1 MTGEKTFYETIKIE
15 GRIVNSQLKR
25 REPTFLDQ
33 EARLAFWLLFPTFI
47 VVLVFVI
54 FPVIWNLWLSLKPL
68 SLGDLRGI
76 SLFKFN
82 LTLENFRKVFGDQ
95 DFVPVLLTTLI
106 YTIGGSALSI
116 LLGLM
121 AALLV
126 HGEFPGRG
134 LLRGLFIS
142 PYIAPVVAVTFTW
155 SFILDPQLGVLNWL
169 AVDKGLLAQ
178 PIPFLSQRWWDLDL
192 LGVRVRVPLAL
203 ISVIVFEGW
212 RYFPFAFLFILARLQ
227 AIPDELYQ
235 AASVDGASPFRRFY
249 HITLP
254 QLSTVLSTLFL
265 FRFIWTFNKFD
276 DIFLLTRGQAGTK
289 VLTIKVYDYAFG
301 EFDIGASSAVAMVL
315 FGVLSIF
322 LIIYFRWILK
332 ED

>member
-1 MTGEKTFYETIKIE
+1 MKP
-15 GRIVNSQLKR
+15 RA
-25 REPTFLDQ
+25 PTFLDQ
-33 EARLAFWLLFPTFI
+33 EAKLAFWMLFPTFM
-47 VVLVFVI
+47 VVLAFVI
-54 FPVIWNLWLSLKPL
+54 FPVIWNLWLSLKPV
-68 SLGDLRGI
+68 SLGDLRGV

-82 LTLENFRKVFGDQ
+82 LTLENFRKVFGDP
-95 DFVPVLLTTLI
+95 DFWPVLLTTLT
-106 YTIGGSALSI
+106 YTVSGSILSI

-169 AVDKGLLAQ
+169 AVNKGLLAQ
-178 PIPFLSQRWWDLDL
+178 PIPFLSMRWWELDV
-192 LGVRVRVPLAL
+192 LGMRLRVPMAL
-203 ISVIVFEGW
+203 ISVILFEGW
-212 RYFPFAFLFILARLQ
+212 RYFPFSFLFILARLQ

-235 AASVDGASPFRRFY
+235 AASVDGASPFQRFF

-254 QLSTVLSTLFL
+254 QLYTVLSGLFL

-301 EFDIGASSAVAMVL
+301 EFNIGASSAVAMVL
-315 FGVLSIF
+315 FGVLLVF
-322 LIIYFRWILK
+322 LIVYFRWIARGQFSMN
-332 ED
+332 EGAR

>member
-1 MTGEKTFYETIKIE
+1 ML
-15 GRIVNSQLKR
+15 V
-25 REPTFLDQ
+25 PTF
-33 EARLAFWLLFPTFI
+33 T
-47 VVLVFVI
+47 VVMAFVI
-54 FPVIWNLWLSLKPL
+54 FPVIWNLWLSLKPV
-68 SLGDLRGI
+68 SLGDLRGA
-76 SLFKFN
+76 SLSKFN
-82 LTLENFRKVFGDQ
+82 LTLENFQKVFSDP
-95 DFVPVLLTTLI
+95 DFVAALLTTLI
-106 YTIGGSALSI
+106 YTVAGSTLSI

-126 HGEFPGRG
+126 HGEFPGRS

-169 AVDKGLLAQ
+169 AVDRGLLAQ

-192 LGVRVRVPLAL
+192 MGVRVRLPLAL
-203 ISVIVFEGW
+203 TSVILFEGW

-235 AASVDGASPFRRFY
+235 AASVDGASPFQRFY

-254 QLSTVLSTLFL
+254 QLATVLSTLFL

-276 DIFLLTRGQAGTK
+276 DIFLLTSGQAGTK

-301 EFDIGASSAVAMVL
+301 GFNIGASSAVAMVL
-315 FGVLSIF
+315 FGVLSVF
-322 LIIYFRWILK
+322 LLIYFRWIAK
-332 ED
+332 EA

>member
-1 MTGEKTFYETIKIE
+1 MT
-15 GRIVNSQLKR
+15 R
-25 REPTFLDQ
+25 REPTFFDQ
-33 EARLAFWLLFPTFI
+33 EARLAFWMLFPTFT
-47 VVLVFVI
+47 VVLAFVI
-54 FPVIWNLWLSLKPL
+54 FPVIWNLWLSLKAV
-68 SLGDLRGI
+68 SLGDLRGV
-76 SLFKFN
+76 SLFEFN
-82 LTLENFRKVFGDQ
+82 MTLENYRKVFGDPE
-95 DFVPVLLTTLI
+95 FGTVLLTTLI
-106 YTIGGSALSI
+106 YTTAGSVLSI

-126 HGEFPGRG
+126 HGEFPGRSM
-134 LLRGLFIS
+134 LRGLFIS

-192 LGVRVRVPLAL
+192 LGVRVRVPMAL
-203 ISVIVFEGW
+203 TSVILFEGW

-235 AASVDGASPFRRFY
+235 AASVDGATPFQRFF

-254 QLSTVLSTLFL
+254 QLSAVLSTLFL

-289 VLTIKVYDYAFG
+289 VLTIRVYDYAFG
-301 EFDIGASSAVAMVL
+301 EFNIGASSAVAMIL
-315 FGVLSIF
+315 FGVLSVF
-322 LIIYFRWILK
+322 LLVYFRWIAK
-332 ED
+332 EE